1 MSKIRVLPE
10 HLANQI
16 AAGEVVERP
25 ASVVK
30 ELLEN
35 SLDAGATRIEVEIE
49 GSGTRLI
56 RIIDNGEGMDED
68 DILLSLER
76 HGTSKIRS
84 EEDLGA
90 ISSLG
95 FRGEAIPSI
104 GSVSILSITSRTKNS
119 ELGYKVE
126 LKYGKLVKSHEQGCR
141 VGTILEIRNLFGNT
155 PARKKFLRTAR
166 TEQNHIDEIIKNYS
180 LVAPQVSFELRID
193 GRSTISLGSGQ
204 KLTQRLAKIM
214 RYGDDFISVSH
225 TEDDGEVNGLL
236 VAPEKVTPGPARM
249 RVFVN
254 GRAIKDRMVIHATAE
269 GMRGFLMKGKNPAGL
284 MSLTLPA
291 GDIDVNV
298 HPAKH
303 EIRFRNS
310 RAIHGL
316 VQRAVTKAMHHA
328 QQHLQSRLF
337 GDIAAATM
345 VPVSEVETP
354 TSEIHLHS
362 LEGQTVPLFETP
374 PHIPSATPYKKLTDK
389 ALGVAEKEVVEFYTH
404 PQNEAS
410 TSPTNVQNIVEHRG
424 VLLQADRVAKSIEPN
439 IPFRAN
445 TDDASTHKT
454 PLPHVEN
461 STFAQEPR
469 AQPNKH
475 HGLTILG
482 QVDSLYIF
490 CKGAQGIIVID
501 QHAAHERLLYEKL
514 KKNFSENSMVKQN
527 LLFPET
533 VELSLF
539 QASLVEKHLEDI
551 ERMGFS
557 LREFGGDS
565 YVISAIPALAGQM
578 APQKIFFDILEQFGT
593 DGHARKDAGDML
605 DTVLATMACRAA
617 VKAGTGLSHQE
628 IESLL
633 GEMAVA
639 DLFSHCPHG
648 RPVVKQFTSDDIKKW
663 FYRT

>member
-56 RIIDNGEGMDED
+56 RVIDNGHGMDED

-76 HGTSKIRS
+76 HGTSKIRT
-84 EEDLGA
+84 EEDLHA

-104 GSVSILSITSRTKNS
+104 GSVSILSITSRTKDAD
-119 ELGYKVE
+119 LGYKVE
-126 LKYGKLVKSHEQGCR
+126 LKYGKLVKSHDQGCR
-141 VGTILEIRNLFGNT
+141 VGTIIEIRNLFGNT

-166 TEQNHIDEIIKNYS
+166 TEQNHIDEVIKNYS
-180 LVAPQVSFELRID
+180 LVAPEVSFILRID
-193 GRSTISLGSGQ
+193 GRTTIDLGSGQ
-204 KLTQRLAKIM
+204 KLSQRLSKIM
-214 RYGDDFISVSH
+214 RYGDDFLPVSY
-225 TEDDGEVNGLL
+225 TEEGNLVSGLL
-236 VAPEKVTPGPARM
+236 VSPEKVNPGPARV
-249 RVFVN
+249 RIFVN
-254 GRAIKDRMVIHATAE
+254 GRAIKDRMVIHAAAE

-284 MSLTLPA
+284 ISLTLPPA
-291 GDIDVNV
+291 DIDVNV

-303 EIRFRNS
+303 EIRFKNS

-316 VQRAVTKAMHHA
+316 VQRAIVQTMHES
-328 QQHLQSRLF
+328 QQHLQSAIFHGTEGGSPQGYESTEPELN
-337 GDIAAATM
+337 
-345 VPVSEVETP
+345 PEEP
-354 TSEIHLHS
+354 PHN
-362 LEGQTVPLFETP
+362 LEGQVIPLFQSP
-374 PHIPSATPYKKLTDK
+374 QPIPSPTPYKKLTDK
-389 ALGVAEKEVVEFYTH
+389 ALGLAEKEVVEFYTH
-404 PQNEAS
+404 PPNGAAACKVPGPSIPTKTFAS
-410 TSPTNVQNIVEHRG
+410 PQPPPLAGDIN
-424 VLLQADRVAKSIEPN
+424 
-439 IPFRAN
+439 
-445 TDDASTHKT
+445 DAPP
-454 PLPHVEN
+454 PLPEEVE
-461 STFAQEPR
+461 STEPAPKGQTTR
-469 AQPNKH
+469 N

-482 QVDSLYIF
+482 QVDTLYIF
-490 CKGAQGIIVID
+490 CKAAHGIIVID

-514 KKNFSENSMVKQN
+514 KKHFSENSMVKQN

-539 QASLVEKHLEDI
+539 QGSLVEKHLEDI

-565 YVISAIPALAGQM
+565 YVISAIPALAGQI
-578 APQKIFFDILEQFGT
+578 APQKIFFDVLEQFGT
-593 DGHARKDAGDML
+593 DGQNKKNAGDML

-617 VKAGTGLSHQE
+617 VKAGTVLSHRE

-633 GEMAVA
+633 EEMAVA
-639 DLFSHCPHG
+639 NLFSHCPHG